1 MRTQAR
7 LHLRNASAS
16 DQWPRPSTSARDL
29 RPLVA
34 TVSVA
39 AAVALLTI
47 LSGHARAGD
56 TQLYRTV
63 DAQGHV
69 VYTDKPTS
77 SNASKTSVRVQE
89 PSAADLTQLEQRQQA
104 SQAAETQRL
113 QQTLANTANQAQ
125 QAQQQKEKQVR
136 CENARNRF
144 YALKEATRIYQRDAQ
159 GNRVY
164 LPDEAADARRMEAR
178 KAMDA
183 ACAP

>member
-1 MRTQAR
+1 MRPAAR
-7 LHLRNASAS
+7 AN
-16 DQWPRPSTSARDL
+16 DF

-34 TVSVA
+34 TAWVA

-47 LSGHARAGD
+47 FSGYARAGD
-56 TQLYRTV
+56 TQLYKTV
-63 DAQGHV
+63 DAQGNV

-77 SNASKTSVRVQE
+77 SNAPKTSVRVQE
-89 PSAADLTQLEQRQQA
+89 PSAADLTQLQQRQQA
-104 SQAAETQRL
+104 SQAAEIQRL
-113 QQTLANTANQAQ
+113 QQTLANSANQVQ

-164 LPDEAADARRMEAR
+164 LPDDAADAKRTEAR